1 MSALRRG
8 FVSCTWT
15 NSSLPSGSSGSTIS
29 ASCFNNQSRSP
40 SIRQFRTSA
49 RTNAR
54 VGEDDFYK
62 ILEIGQGA
70 NQKDIKQQFYKLSKQ
85 WHPDVNQGS
94 EESKVKFQ
102 QVSEAYA
109 TLGNESSRKQYDRQR
124 SSTGFGA
131 RRGGGGAGMRYDS
144 DNLQRR
150 ATASYAW
157 DYQRRNA
164 ARAFKKANASSQ
176 SASGQRAGMGS
187 DSTYRTHYQ
196 HDGNSAA
203 EDRSMFER
211 LAEQQRKRE
220 AAMQARYEEQ
230 NSGGDGRTR
239 RGDAASSMYDQ
250 SGQTSSHLV
259 RFMQVTGLFGFIF
272 YCSTFLSDGGTN
284 GPVATR
290 KRVITAGSSS

>member
-8 FVSCTWT
+8 FISCTWT
-15 NSSLPSGSSGSTIS
+15 NASSSSGSSSPHI
-29 ASCFNNQSRSP
+29 NQQHQFTRH
-40 SIRQFRTSA
+40 FRTSS

-54 VGEDDFYK
+54 VEEGDFYK
-62 ILEIGQGA
+62 ILEIEQSA
-70 NQKDIKQQFYKLSKQ
+70 NQNDIKQQFYKLSKQ

-109 TLGNESSRKQYDRQR
+109 TLGNETSRKQYDRQR

-131 RRGGGGAGMRYDS
+131 RRGGGGTSGMRYDS

-176 SASGQRAGMGS
+176 SANGQRAGMGS
-187 DSTYRTHYQ
+187 DSAYRTHYQ
-196 HDGNSAA
+196 HDASSA
-203 EDRSMFER
+203 EQDRTMFER

-230 NSGGDGRTR
+230 GGGGDGRTR
-239 RGDAASSMYDQ
+239 RGDATSSMYEQAD
-250 SGQTSSHLV
+250 QTSSHLV
-259 RFMQVTGLFGFIF
+259 RFLQVTGLFGFIF
-272 YCSTFLSDGGTN
+272 YCSTLVSDGGTN
-284 GPVATR
+284 SPTATR
-290 KRVITAGSSS
+290 KRVITAGSST

>member
-15 NSSLPSGSSGSTIS
+15 NTSLPSGSTS
-29 ASCFNNQSRSP
+29 FNQSQQTRT
-40 SIRQFRTSA
+40 RHFRTSA

-54 VGEDDFYK
+54 VEENDFYK
-62 ILEIGQGA
+62 TLEIGQSA
-70 NQKDIKQQFYKLSKQ
+70 SQNEIKQQFYKLSKQ

-94 EESKVKFQ
+94 EESKIKFQ

-109 TLGNESSRKQYDRQR
+109 TLGNESARKQYDRQK

-131 RRGGGGAGMRYDS
+131 RRGTGTAGMRYDS

-164 ARAFKKANASSQ
+164 ARAFKKANSSSQ
-176 SASGQRAGMGS
+176 SANGQRAGMGS
-187 DSTYRTHYQ
+187 DSTYRAHYQ
-196 HDGNSAA
+196 HDGNSA
-203 EDRSMFER
+203 EQDRTMFER

-220 AAMQARYEEQ
+220 AAMQARYEGQGNE
-230 NSGGDGRTR
+230 GDGKIK
-239 RGDAASSMYDQ
+239 RGDAASSMYERND
-250 SGQTSSHLV
+250 QTSSHLV
-259 RFMQVTGLFGFIF
+259 RFLQVTGLFGFIF
-272 YCSTFLSDGGTN
+272 YCSTFLSDGGSN
-284 GPVATR
+284 GTVATR
-290 KRVITAGSSS
+290 KRVITAGSTS

>member
-8 FVSCTWT
+8 FVSGTWT
-15 NSSLPSGSSGSTIS
+15 NSSLPSGSSSSTIS
-29 ASCFNNQSRSP
+29 AYPQKNQSKTISVRH
-40 SIRQFRTSA
+40 FRTSA

-54 VGEDDFYK
+54 IEDEDFYK

-70 NQKDIKQQFYKLSKQ
+70 NQNDIKQQFYKLSKQ

-102 QVSEAYA
+102 KVSEAYA

-131 RRGGGGAGMRYDS
+131 RRGGAGAGMRYDS

-176 SASGQRAGMGS
+176 SANGQRAGMGS
-187 DSTYRTHYQ
+187 DSAYRTHYQ

-220 AAMQARYEEQ
+220 AAMQARYEEKI
-230 NSGGDGRTR
+230 NGGDGRTR
-239 RGDAASSMYDQ
+239 TADAASSMYDQ
-250 SGQTSSHLV
+250 GVQSSSHLV

-272 YCSTFLSDGGTN
+272 YCSTFISDGGTN
-284 GPVATR
+284 SPTATR